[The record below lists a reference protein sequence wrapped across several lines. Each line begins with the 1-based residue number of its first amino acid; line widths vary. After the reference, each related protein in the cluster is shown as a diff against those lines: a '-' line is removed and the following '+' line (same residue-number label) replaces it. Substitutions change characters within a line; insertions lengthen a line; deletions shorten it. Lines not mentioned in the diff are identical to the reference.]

1 MTNYLKFAK
10 NVIDIEVQE
19 INRLGER
26 LGNEFN
32 EVINLLKSCSGK
44 VIIIGMGKSGIVGK
58 KISATLS
65 STGTASV
72 FLHPAE
78 AFHGDLGV
86 IGNED
91 IVLSISNSGETEEL
105 VKLIPFLISNGNK
118 LISITGNPES
128 SLAKVSDIN
137 LDIKVSKEACPLQLA
152 PTSSTT
158 VTLVLGDCLA
168 VALMEAKDFK
178 PENFARFHPG
188 GALGKRLLSQIS
200 DMMIKKDLPFIN
212 LHSKLPEVIGKLTK
226 GGLGICIVVDDRN
239 KLKGVVTNGDLCRY
253 IEKNIDDFRSST
265 ARDIYNSNPYNI
277 EVDCSMGYALDMME
291 ENKIKQLIVTSENV
305 VIGVLLK

>member
-1 MTNYLKFAK
+1 MTNYLKFARD
-10 NVIDIEVQE
+10 VIETEVQE
-19 INRLGER
+19 INRLGTR
-26 LGNEFN
+26 LDNEFN
-32 EVINLLKSCSGK
+32 KAITLLKSCSGK
-44 VIIIGMGKSGIVGK
+44 VIITGMGKSGIIGK

-118 LISITGNPES
+118 LISITGNPNS
-128 SLAKVSDIN
+128 SIAKVSDIN

-168 VALMEAKDFK
+168 VALMEAKNFK

-200 DMMIKKDLPFIN
+200 DVMIKEDLPFIN
-212 LHSKLPEVIGKLTK
+212 LNSKLPEVIGQLTK
-226 GGLGICIVVDDRN
+226 GGLGICIVVDEQY
-239 KLKGVVTNGDLCRY
+239 KLQGVVTNGDLCRY
-253 IEKNIDDFRSST
+253 IEINIDSFKSST
-265 ARDIYNSNPYNI
+265 AKDIYNSNPYNI
-277 EVDCSMGYALDMME
+277 EVDCSMGYASDIME
-291 ENKIKQLIVTSENV
+291 ENKIKQLIVTRENV